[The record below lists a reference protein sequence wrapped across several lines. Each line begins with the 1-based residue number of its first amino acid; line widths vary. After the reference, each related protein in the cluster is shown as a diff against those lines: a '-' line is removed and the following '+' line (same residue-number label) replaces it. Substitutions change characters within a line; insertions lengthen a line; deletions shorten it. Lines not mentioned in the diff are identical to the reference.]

1 MMNIEAVFESA
12 TSSLIPKSI
21 ASSLKDLVTKGRT
34 QKTETYY
41 LAG

>member
-1 MMNIEAVFESA
+1 MMTIEAIFESA
-12 TSSLIPKSI
+12 NSSLIPTSL
-21 ASSLKDLVTKGRT
+21 ASSLKNLVTKGRT